1 MVKVLPE
8 EFTVF
13 SRYVLAI
20 SGIYLDASKTY
31 LIETRLDGLL
41 KELGCSSFSEL
52 FYKAQ
57 SDGTKK
63 IREKIIDAITTGE
76 TLFFRDS
83 APFDLLQHKV
93 LPDLI
98 DKRNKKAATPL
109 PIPIR
114 IWSAACS
121 TGQEIYS
128 IAIIVKELLGDLTR
142 YNVRLMGTDISDA
155 ALARASYGA
164 FNNFEIERGLSKDKL
179 LKYFVQEK
187 GNGTWKIR
195 DEVRAMATFR
205 KMNLMEDFNGLG
217 KFDIVFCRNVAIYFT
232 EEDRIRLFKK
242 IQGTLETDGYLIIGS
257 TESLTGIAPQFE
269 PQRHVRSVFY
279 QLKA

>member
-8 EFTVF
+8 EFKTF
-13 SRYVLAI
+13 SNYILTI
-20 SGIYLDASKTY
+20 SGIHLDESKAY
-31 LIETRLDGLL
+31 LIETRLGGLL
-41 KELGCSSFSEL
+41 KEFGCSSFSEL
-52 FYKAQ
+52 YYKTQ
-57 SDGTKK
+57 SDGTKR
-63 IREKIIDAITTGE
+63 IQEKILDAITTGE

-93 LPDLI
+93 LPDLV
-98 DKRNKKAATPL
+98 DKRSKKTIGSL

-128 IAIIVKELLGDLTR
+128 IAITMKELLGDLSR

-155 ALARASYGA
+155 ALARASYGT

-179 LKYFVQEK
+179 LKYFVQDK
-187 GNGTWKIR
+187 GVWKIK
-195 DEVRAMATFR
+195 DEVRAMASF
-205 KMNLMEDFNGLG
+205 KKLNLMEPFNGIG
-217 KFDIVFCRNVAIYFT
+217 KFDIIFCRNVAIYFT
-232 EEDRIRLFKK
+232 EPERTRLFKK
-242 IQGTLETDGYLIIGS
+242 MEGALETDGYLIIGS

-279 QLKA
+279 QLKG